1 MQKVGLVA
9 DVVRGM
15 LVNEASS
22 TLLFLKKSA
31 SLYVRK
37 ALMSSV
43 ANAQNNFSIDVDRL
57 YVKEILVGKGMKLK
71 RFAARARGRASR
83 VHKHPTKSYQKKCPS
98 KKAAALVIKNSAK

>member
-1 MQKVGLVA
+1 MISSSVSKGWAKDQNTCFFYTCFDLGFGFFYDCLYFFLGYFGSVNDNIYFDKFVNLCEVA

-43 ANAQNNFSIDVDRL
+43 AMISF
-57 YVKEILVGKGMKLK
+57 IL
-71 RFAARARGRASR
+71 
-83 VHKHPTKSYQKKCPS
+83 
-98 KKAAALVIKNSAK
+98 